1 VVYTL
6 YVDAFDAPMYGQP
19 SNKNSHDNLMKGY
32 AKSLGST
39 WPFFADPDWNLEP
52 YFATDGL
59 PLTVLVTTDDMKIIH
74 ASVGHH
80 SEMLK
85 MKVEEVLGE

>member
-1 VVYTL
+1 MIYTL
-6 YVDAFDAPMYGQP
+6 YVDAFDGPIYGQP
-19 SNKNSHDNLMKGY
+19 SDKNSHDNLMKGY

-39 WPFFADPDWNLEP
+39 WPFFADPDWVLEP
-52 YFATDGL
+52 YFVTTGL
-59 PLTVLVTTDDMKIIH
+59 PLVLLVSTADMTIVH

-85 MKVEEVLGE
+85 TTIDEVLGE